1 MWLPYSVVGW
11 TRSYF
16 ICNFVSAFCVPFYW
30 ILIWFADNCYFLVLF
45 HIHILMHWKIYSLD
59 ESLLSHSLI
68 DVGNCLITCR
78 GWLEDMLMYNNNSLA
93 FFTVCFNDLI
103 ISSKSFLKHCISM
116 ICAGFHL
123 DLKPK
128 ASLAGSLLL
137 VSFKKKNA
145 FHFSRLMTLSIL
157 LISFNW

>member
-1 MWLPYSVVGW
+1 
-11 TRSYF
+11 
-16 ICNFVSAFCVPFYW
+16 
-30 ILIWFADNCYFLVLF
+30 
-45 HIHILMHWKIYSLD
+45 
-59 ESLLSHSLI
+59 
-68 DVGNCLITCR
+68 
-78 GWLEDMLMYNNNSLA
+78 MYNNNSLA

-103 ISSKSFLKHCISM
+103 MSSKSFLKHCISM

-157 LISFNW
+157 LITFNW